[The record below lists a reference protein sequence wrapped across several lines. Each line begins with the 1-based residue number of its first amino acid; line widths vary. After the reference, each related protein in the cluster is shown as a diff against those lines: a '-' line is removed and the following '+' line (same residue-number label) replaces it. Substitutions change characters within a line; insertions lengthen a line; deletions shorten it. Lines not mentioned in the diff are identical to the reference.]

1 MRRIVILPGLAVAL
15 LTCASARVRADEPD
29 AAALDERVLKEA
41 RLAVDGPSLLEFFR
55 KRTISNTDLERI
67 GQLIRD
73 LGDDSF
79 ELRQKASAQLVA
91 TGAAAVPLLKQATK
105 SEDIEVVR
113 RAQECLKHIET
124 GSSSAVVAAAARIL
138 AVRKPEGAAE
148 VLLAYLPVVED
159 DLVGEAVRQTLTAIA
174 IRDGKADPV
183 LVAALAD
190 KA

>member
-79 ELRQKASAQLVA
+79 ELRQKASAQERGHRSRAPRPGVSQA
-91 TGAAAVPLLKQATK
+91 HRNGKQH
-105 SEDIEVVR
+105 R
-113 RAQECLKHIET
+113 RRGRRGPDP
-124 GSSSAVVAAAARIL
+124 GSA
-138 AVRKPEGAAE
+138 
-148 VLLAYLPVVED
+148 
-159 DLVGEAVRQTLTAIA
+159 
-174 IRDGKADPV
+174 
-183 LVAALAD
+183 
-190 KA
+190 